1 MLRSLVGSEMCIR
14 DRVSTQS
21 TGASEFDMDNK
32 QTDGAS
38 EATIPARSCELVS
51 RGSETTS
58 FNVLTPFGVYEGAVE
73 DGVWTKG
80 PPDLFCPQCRICKT
94 TCRIIACGDSELGI
108 KPWYTLLCTI
118 LTVGVV
124 AARGGTHAVT
134 PAAARPASI
143 SGPPPLQSTETQAEC
158 GSARTATGY
167 LQCLGY
173 SSQCN
178 LAAES
183 CATRSY
189 AVLSGRFDTN
199 SGRNTISRCV
209 LLVLGTNQ

>member
-108 KPWYTLLCTI
+108 KPCCCPWGYTCCDACCCTACVDFGA
-118 LTVGVV
+118 T
-124 AARGGTHAVT
+124 
-134 PAAARPASI
+134 AAAVNGDPGRVRFCQNCYWVSTVLGVFVAVQ
-143 SGPPPLQSTETQAEC
+143 SGGRIMCNPLIC
-158 GSARTATGY
+158 
-167 LQCLGY
+167 CPLGKVRHELRKKY
-173 SSQCN
+173 N
-178 LAAES
+178 LPT
-183 CATRSY
+183 CATRFGVP
-189 AVLSGRFDTN
+189 AALS
-199 SGRNTISRCV
+199 SR
-209 LLVLGTNQ
+209 